1 MGIKRPRPEAER
13 RGAVGLLVQTPMGWV
28 GAISRGGKL
37 IATSL
42 PQLSRKAARA
52 ACGVAA
58 VWAACG
64 MEGDFGGDDSLLRG
78 LEEDLRAYFEGKA
91 VDFRRYPVDLSGHP
105 PFRRRALMAARLIP
119 YGQVRTY
126 GWLAARCGQP
136 KAARAAGQAMSK
148 NTLPLV
154 IPCHRV
160 VGAGGALTGFGGGL
174 ELKRAL
180 LAREGIA
187 CDEAR
192 ASLGGGRGSTSR
204 RGSGGTA

>member
-1 MGIKRPRPEAER
+1 MVIERPRPEAER

-42 PQLSRKAARA
+42 PQRSRKAASA
-52 ACGVAA
+52 ACGVEAS
-58 VWAACG
+58 
-64 MEGDFGGDDSLLRG
+64 FGGDDSLLRG
-78 LEEDLRAYFEGKA
+78 LEDDLRAYFEGKA

-187 CDEAR
+187 CDEVR
-192 ASLGGGRGSTSR
+192 ASLAVGRDSTRR
-204 RGSGGTA
+204 RGSRGTA

>member
-1 MGIKRPRPEAER
+1 MGTKSPRPEADR
-13 RGAVGLLVQTPMGWV
+13 RSAAGLLMQTPMGWV
-28 GAISRGGKL
+28 GAISRRGKL

-42 PQLSRKAARA
+42 PERSRKAARA
-52 ACGVAA
+52 ACGVEAA
-58 VWAACG
+58 WAV
-64 MEGDFGGDDSLLRG
+64 DFGGDDSLLHR

-126 GWLAARCGQP
+126 GWLAARCGQR

-187 CDEAR
+187 SDEVR
-192 ASLGGGRGSTSR
+192 ASLGMSRGSTVR
-204 RGSGGTA
+204 RRSGGTA

>member
-1 MGIKRPRPEAER
+1 M
-13 RGAVGLLVQTPMGWV
+13 QTPMGWV

-42 PQLSRKAARA
+42 PQRSREAARA
-52 ACGVAA
+52 AYGVEAA
-58 VWAACG
+58 HAACG
-64 MEGDFGGDDSLLRG
+64 VEADFGEDDSLLRG

-136 KAARAAGQAMSK
+136 KGARAAGQAMSK
-148 NTLPLV
+148 NPLPLV

-180 LAREGIA
+180 LAREGIVS
-187 CDEAR
+187 DEVR
-192 ASLGGGRGSTSR
+192 ASLGVGRGSTSR
-204 RGSGGTA
+204 RGSGGTV